1 MIRPLSGQL
10 RRMKDS
16 DLDALLR
23 QANRSADGS
32 YRAVAARAV
41 PGRPLGGF
49 LYFGSRPDD
58 PNDVVPHEHRREL
71 RALKVFGAWT
81 NLVDMA
87 AGNTLDALM
96 TEGGRSTIRHYL
108 QDVGSTFGT
117 GASAPHEPDEGW
129 EALFS
134 AQKTRQRLFRLGF
147 PIEPWQTANYEDRPA
162 IGPFEG
168 DVFDPLEWQPR
179 VTTAAVR
186 HARADDTFW
195 AARRV
200 MAFSDDLIR
209 ALVKAGGY
217 SDPRDEQ
224 HLADVLIKRRNK
236 IGSTYLPAV
245 NPIVEPALD
254 ATGRLT
260 FVNAAVAAG
269 VAPPP
274 SGGYSARWFTYDNAT
289 GATAA
294 IGTPTVGRDP
304 EVRAPG
310 ALPASGYLKI
320 EISGVQPPHASWA
333 VPIDVYFHRTPAGW
347 TLVGL
352 DRLPPLESVAP
363 LPAK

>member
-1 MIRPLSGQL
+1 VVTWPAYGTRCPGGMSNFISSSL
-10 RRMKDS
+10 R
-16 DLDALLR
+16 
-23 QANRSADGS
+23 
-32 YRAVAARAV
+32 
-41 PGRPLGGF
+41 
-49 LYFGSRPDD
+49 
-58 PNDVVPHEHRREL
+58 
-71 RALKVFGAWT
+71 
-81 NLVDMA
+81 
-87 AGNTLDALM
+87 
-96 TEGGRSTIRHYL
+96 
-108 QDVGSTFGT
+108 
-117 GASAPHEPDEGW
+117 
-129 EALFS
+129 
-134 AQKTRQRLFRLGF
+134 
-147 PIEPWQTANYEDRPA
+147 
-162 IGPFEG
+162 
-168 DVFDPLEWQPR
+168 
-179 VTTAAVR
+179 
-186 HARADDTFW
+186 
-195 AARRV
+195 
-200 MAFSDDLIR
+200 
-209 ALVKAGGY
+209 
-217 SDPRDEQ
+217 
-224 HLADVLIKRRNK
+224 RRNK
-236 IGSTYLPAV
+236 VGSTYLPAV